1 MKIRSLNYP
10 LKYKYD
16 NVNLIIT
23 DAYSQSA
30 IQSNH
35 ISSIEQRPWWQ
46 ASQSPAVTAR
56 IERFIRKN
64 PDFSNLLPLNERF
77 GRRKVDLQLTWT
89 ALNRL
94 TVVVRNFK
102 EITIIEEDGEE
113 WQGDFE
119 SWVDSV
125 IGKELYGEKPW
136 IIWETDVVLQNL
148 EGYDFP
154 VATTDNY
161 EQSAWPHA
169 NYVEHFDP
177 CGSCGITI
185 TENTDNQTSCSE
197 CGNSIH
203 GDEDCGPWL
212 DTDNY
217 ETAMCVACYEEATG
231 EEYGGYNRFATG
243 FIQQVAKMITDED
256 IRQTLTFIEET
267 FNTFEWK

>member
-10 LKYKYD
+10 NKYKYE

-35 ISSIEQRPWWQ
+35 ISSIT
-46 ASQSPAVTAR
+46 APAVTAR

-102 EITIIEEDGEE
+102 GITIIEEDGEE

-125 IGKELYGEKPW
+125 LGKELYGEKPW
-136 IIWETDVVLQNL
+136 VIWETDVVLQNL

-154 VATTDNY
+154 VATTNNY
-161 EQSAWPHA
+161 EHSAWPHA

-197 CGNSIH
+197 CGISIH
-203 GDEDCGPWL
+203 SDGDCGPWL
-212 DTDNY
+212 DTGNY
-217 ETAMCVACYEEATG
+217 ETAMCVACYEDTWRPSVPTG
-231 EEYGGYNRFATG
+231 EEYGGYNRLRSG
-243 FIQQVAKMITDED
+243 FSQRVAKRITDED

-267 FNTFEWK
+267 FNTFEWR

>member
-10 LKYKYD
+10 HKYKYE

-35 ISSIEQRPWWQ
+35 ISRIT
-46 ASQSPAVTAR
+46 APAVTAR

-136 IIWETDVVLQNL
+136 IIWETPQKWNL
-148 EGYDFP
+148 ERGWYLDYN
-154 VATTDNY
+154 A
-161 EQSAWPHA
+161 SAWPHA

-185 TENTDNQTSCSE
+185 TENTDNQTSCME
-197 CGNSIH
+197 CGTSIH
-203 GDEDCGPWL
+203 GDGDCGPWL
-212 DTDNY
+212 DHGQDGGSGNY

-231 EEYGGYNRFATG
+231 DEYGGYNRLRSG
-243 FIQQVAKMITDED
+243 VSQRSSRKD
-256 IRQTLTFIEET
+256 
-267 FNTFEWK
+267 NG